1 MEDRQLLS
9 DYLKQL
15 RKSHYYK
22 QEDIASRLRI
32 SRQTYSHYETGRI
45 QPSVKI
51 LYKLAQIYGI
61 SRDSFFEHMDNGI
74 FRRGGGSGISTEEQL
89 QEYIGQEMEDFTS
102 KEFRSCFCGLNERH
116 KREVLSIMWEIMQA
130 KKSTEER
137 EAQ

>member
-61 SRDSFFEHMDNGI
+61 STDSFFEHMDNGI
-74 FRRGGGSGISTEEQL
+74 FRRGGVAGFQQKSS
-89 QEYIGQEMEDFTS
+89 
-102 KEFRSCFCGLNERH
+102 FRNILVRRWKILPAKSL
-116 KREVLSIMWEIMQA
+116 EVVFVD
-130 KKSTEER
+130 
-137 EAQ
+137 